1 MSKSS
6 FYRRKSSSVLHEPL
20 RRDRRRML
28 SKFARIHD
36 TRGFVQ
42 LKCNLG
48 LERQACALEDDF
60 WREFVSQDVKSEHY
74 GK

>member
-28 SKFARIHD
+28 SKFARTHHARVLI
-36 TRGFVQ
+36 Q
-42 LKCNLG
+42 LKCDFCF
-48 LERQACALEDDF
+48 ERQARALENDF
-60 WREFVSQDVKSEHY
+60 GSEFVSHKFSIPDCI
-74 GK
+74 